1 MGRKVDFT
9 DGKFILTMTG
19 INALFSF
26 KRKISIPYKMI
37 ENVLVEDFQDSFF
50 WMLQIPGVAMAPL
63 NIYEGSFKFDN
74 EWYFLSYEG
83 FGPLVKIELNGHKK
97 YRYLIFR
104 IDFDPTKRAEKT
116 NATNDFQFNLQK

>member
-1 MGRKVDFT
+1 MGRKVDFA

-37 ENVLVEDFQDSFF
+37 ENVLVEDFQAPF
-50 WMLQIPGVAMAPL
+50 WMLQMPGVAMAPL

-104 IDFDPTKRAEKT
+104 IDHPTKVAAELRRRK
-116 NATNDFQFNLQK
+116 NQCNK